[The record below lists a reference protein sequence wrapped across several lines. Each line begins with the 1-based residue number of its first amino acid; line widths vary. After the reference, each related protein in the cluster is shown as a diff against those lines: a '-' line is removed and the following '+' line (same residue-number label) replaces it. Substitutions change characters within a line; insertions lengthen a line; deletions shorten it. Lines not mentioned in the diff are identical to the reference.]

1 MSFLTHLPKYLKQV
15 MLKQVIVNRA
25 KLKEQLELAKGLERE
40 EIKKAILEKNERI
53 DRLKK
58 SLEEQWIGGK

>member
-15 MLKQVIVNRA
+15 MLKQIIVKRA
-25 KLKEQLELAKGLERE
+25 KLKEQLELAKGSEVE

-58 SLEEQWIGGK
+58 SLEEQ

>member
-15 MLKQVIVNRA
+15 MLKQIIVKRA
-25 KLKEQLELAKGLERE
+25 KLKEQLELAKGSEVE

>member
-15 MLKQVIVNRA
+15 MLKQIIVKRV
-25 KLKEQLELAKGLERE
+25 KLKEQLELAKGSERE

-53 DRLKK
+53 DRLRKN
-58 SLEEQWIGGK
+58 LEE